1 MRRLF
6 WLAMGV
12 TIGALVV
19 RKLSRAAEKVT
30 PAGIGASIAEGLREL
45 ADAIGDFGAD
55 VRAAMARAGVRAAG
69 RHRLDAAARARPGQ
83 LPGGTHARAP
93 RPPLGRP
100 HPAARPETERDMET
114 AEIRRRM

>member
-6 WLAMGV
+6 WLAMGI

-30 PAGIGASIAEGLREL
+30 PAGIGASIAGGLREL

-55 VRAAMARAGVRAAG
+55 VRAAMAERELELRAGTG
-69 RHRLDAAARARPGQ
+69 LDAPLPEVDQAQ
-83 LPGGTHARAP
+83 LPGRHATDR
-93 RPPLGRP
+93 
-100 HPAARPETERDMET
+100 
-114 AEIRRRM
+114 

>member
-55 VRAAMARAGVRAAG
+55 VRAAMAERESELRAGTGLDAPLPEAAPTPLPG
-69 RHRLDAAARARPGQ
+69 RHATDR
-83 LPGGTHARAP
+83 
-93 RPPLGRP
+93 
-100 HPAARPETERDMET
+100 
-114 AEIRRRM
+114 